1 METLYS
7 GVALH
12 KSLQFQGQSHV
23 FGAWN
28 QHWWG
33 NVHQDHQQ
41 TLQIKDWFLWL
52 LIGKRERET
61 LREREVCFK
70 YFFIFVW
77 AGSSLLCLVFPYLRR
92 AGQSIVGVR
101 ALLTV
106 VASLAAERW
115 LPGHPGFS
123 SSCAWARL
131 LCSVWDLPSPEIG
144 PLSPA
149 LAGGLCTTEPPQKPE
164 TGLF

>member
-1 METLYS
+1 METLHS
-7 GVALH
+7 GVVLH
-12 KSLQFQGQSHV
+12 KSLQLQGQSHV

-33 NVHQDHQQ
+33 NVHRGHQQ

-52 LIGKRERET
+52 LIGR
-61 LREREVCFK
+61 REREVCLK
-70 YFFIFVW
+70 YFFIFVC
-77 AGSSLLCLVFPYLRR
+77 AGSSLLCLVSPYLWR
-92 AGQSIVGVR
+92 AE
-101 ALLTV
+101 LLYSRGTC
-106 VASLAAERW
+106 ASHCGGFSCCRVW
-115 LPGHPGFS
+115 WVPGHTGFS
-123 SSCAWARL
+123 SYCAWARL
-131 LCSVWDLPSPEIG
+131 LCSLWDLPSPEIG